1 MVVKCEDV
9 WREISNYFE
18 GDLDFPSKRAM
29 EEHFA
34 QCHHCESVREGMR
47 NVIALYGDKAMF
59 TVPVGFYPRLHGRLV
74 DRVEGQRG
82 SPLGWL
88 VSVAVTGALAASTLF
103 ATVHDRFVPQPR
115 AHMSQP
121 ARRLPQR
128 LVAIVDGGKTFHVP
142 GCPFM
147 HGKYRM
153 VTPEEAVRE
162 GYAPCNRCMYEALRS
177 AGKVMLEFD
186 GEDVAKQLDRWRN
199 DGTPSGRAKYATP
212 EPPGVG

>member
-1 MVVKCEDV
+1 MDVNCDDV

-18 GDLDFPSKRAM
+18 GDVDPALKRAM

-34 QCHHCESVREGMR
+34 QCRHCRAVLEGTR
-47 NVIALYGDKAMF
+47 NVVELYGDKTMF
-59 TVPVGFYPRLHGRLV
+59 ALPAGFYPRLHGRLA
-74 DRVEGQRG
+74 DRIEGKRG

-88 VSVAVTGALAASTLF
+88 VSLAVTGALAASALF
-103 ATVHDRFVPQPR
+103 AAVHDRFVPPAR
-115 AHMSQP
+115 AQMSQP

-128 LVAIVDGGKTFHVP
+128 LVAVVDGGKTFHVP

-153 VTPEEAVRE
+153 VTSEEAARE

-177 AGKVMLEFD
+177 AGNVEPDFG
-186 GEDVAKQLDRWRN
+186 GEEI
-199 DGTPSGRAKYATP
+199 ATGP
-212 EPPGVG
+212 TEEK